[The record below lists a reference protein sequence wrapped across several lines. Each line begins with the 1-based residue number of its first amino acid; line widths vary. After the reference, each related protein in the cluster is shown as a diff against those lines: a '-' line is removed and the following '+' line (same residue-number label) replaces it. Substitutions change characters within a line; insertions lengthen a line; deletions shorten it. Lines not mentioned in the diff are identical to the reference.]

1 MALDLGE
8 LVAYLKLDDSAWD
21 ASLDKMPDKLKGK
34 SGLMIGAV
42 AVVGAA
48 VGAALISGINDAMN
62 WEATNDKVAAG
73 LGLTEQESAR
83 VGALAGKVYAENY
96 GESVE
101 QVQQTIGGVIDSI
114 KGMGTASDAEV
125 SKMTANVLSYAS
137 AFGVETTDA
146 IATVNQ
152 LISAGFAE
160 DGPAALDLMTAAMQ
174 KVPEALRGDLTDAIN
189 EYTPFLASLGLTGE
203 ESFDLLVKGAEKGMY
218 GIDKTGD
225 ALKEFG
231 IRATDMS
238 ALSKTAYDSLG
249 MSQEDM
255 TARLLAG
262 GETAKGAFDEIVA
275 GLQSMEDP
283 TARSQAALALFGT
296 PLEDLSVTDIPK
308 FLAGL
313 QGAGDGMTDVGG
325 KASELSATM
334 GENAKGGMDAMNRQL
349 ELIFAT
355 VGEQLLPI
363 LTQFFAFL
371 AENPAVLQII
381 VAALAVLALA
391 FIGVTVATWAMN
403 TALLANPITWIILG
417 IVALIA
423 ALVLLFMNWDQ
434 VTKWI
439 SDVWAGFI
447 SWVSDVFAGFIGWIT
462 GVMDGFFGWW
472 NGIWAAV
479 GSFIESTWNGFVGFI
494 TDTWNG
500 FLNWIVSAIVGY
512 VSFWF
517 GIWSSVG
524 SFINNI
530 WSNIVSF
537 AQGAWNNLMS
547 FLGGIPGAIMNVFA
561 GVGNW
566 LWDVGRDLIQGLL
579 DGVASLAGTIGRF
592 FLNLL
597 PDWIVGPFKAALG
610 IHSPSRVFREYGR
623 NTVQGYLEGIEE
635 LQPTIDSQMSTLV
648 ATPSAAHMRS
658 SAVSAPP
665 APASSKTINYYAA
678 EHQSLSSEEALFA
691 ALGSP
696 RAGGDD

>member
-8 LVAYLKLDDSAWD
+8 LVAYLKLDDSGWD
-21 ASLDKMPDKLKGK
+21 SALDKMPDKLKGK

-48 VGAALISGINDAMN
+48 VGAALISGITDAMD

-101 QVQQTIGGVIDSI
+101 QVQQTIGGVIDGI
-114 KGMGTASDAEV
+114 KGMGAASDAEV

-152 LISAGFAE
+152 LITAGFAE

-189 EYTPFLASLGLTGE
+189 EYTPFLAGLGLSGE
-203 ESFDLLVKGAEKGMY
+203 EAFDLLAKGAEKGMY

-238 ALSKTAYDSLG
+238 SLSKSAYDAIGLD
-249 MSQEDM
+249 QQ
-255 TARLLAG
+255 TLTNQLLAG
-262 GETAKGAFDEIVA
+262 GDTAKGAFDQIVA
-275 GLQSMEDP
+275 GLQGIQDP
-283 TARSQAALALFGT
+283 AARSSAAIALFGT
-296 PLEDLSVTDIPK
+296 PLEDLGVNDIPK

-313 QGAGDGMTDVGG
+313 QDAGSGMGDTAGAATQL
-325 KASELSATM
+325 SETM
-334 GENAKGGMDAMNRQL
+334 GENAKGGLDAMNRQL

-355 VGEQLLPI
+355 VGEALLPI
-363 LTQFFAFL
+363 LTEFFAFL

-381 VAALAVLALA
+381 VAALAVLAIA

-423 ALVLLFMNWDQ
+423 ALVLLIMNWDAVVAWVTEVWGQFTTWVGQ
-434 VTKWI
+434 VFE
-439 SDVWAGFI
+439 GL
-447 SWVSDVFAGFIGWIT
+447 IGWLT
-462 GVMDGFFGWW
+462 GVMNDFSNWW
-472 NGIWAAV
+472 NGIWASV
-479 GSFIESTWNGFVGFI
+479 GAWIESTWNGFVGFI

-517 GIWSSVG
+517 GIWASVG
-524 SFINNI
+524 SFINDI

-537 AQGAWNNLMS
+537 AQDAWGNLMS
-547 FLGGIPGAIMNVFA
+547 FLGAIPGNIMAVFS
-561 GVGNW
+561 GVGEW
-566 LWDVGRDLIQGLL
+566 LWDIGRDLIQGLL
-579 DGVASLAGTIGRF
+579 DGVASLAGTIGSF

-610 IHSPSRVFREYGR
+610 IHSPSRVFKEYGR

-648 ATPSAAHMRS
+648 ATPSAAHVRS

-678 EHQSLSSEEALFA
+678 EHQSLSSEEALYA